1 MGDVSVQGGSSPPAR
16 MTTLRVNE
24 TFRSLQG
31 EGPSIGQPALFLRLA
46 DCNLACSWCDTRYSW
61 DWAQFDSRQ
70 ERHDVIST
78 DLAGT
83 IITDLPE
90 SGLLVVTG
98 GEPLLQQA
106 GLLELIPTVR
116 ASVPGLRVEI
126 ETNGTVPPVREFSQV
141 VNLFVVSPKLANSS
155 LPEKRRIRPKALTS
169 FPKDRSV
176 LKFVVEQG
184 SELREVEAIRT
195 LTGVGRD
202 RTWIM
207 PEGTTREVILGRLEE
222 LSAPVVGADY
232 NLSPRLHILL
242 WSDARG
248 K

>member
-1 MGDVSVQGGSSPPAR
+1 MGDVSVQGGSPPPAR
-16 MTTLRVNE
+16 MRTLRVNE

-31 EGPSIGQPALFLRLA
+31 EGPSMGQPALFLRLA

-61 DWAQFDSRQ
+61 DWTQFDSRQ
-70 ERHDVIST
+70 ESHDVIST

-83 IITDLPE
+83 IITELPE
-90 SGLLVVTG
+90 NGLLIITG

-106 GLLELIPTVR
+106 GLLELISAVR
-116 ASVPGLRVEI
+116 ASVLGLRVEI
-126 ETNGTVPPVREFSQV
+126 ETNGTVAPVREFSQA

-155 LPEKRRIRPKALTS
+155 LSEKRRVRPRALTS

-176 LKFVVEQG
+176 LKFVVEQV
-184 SELREVEAIRT
+184 SELDEVEAIRT
-195 LTGVGRD
+195 LAGIDGD

-222 LSAPVVGADY
+222 LSAPVVEAGY

-242 WSDARG
+242 WADARG